1 MTQALALDSV
11 LGAAAGPARTEQLMS
26 RPPAWVDALGL
37 LISSA
42 SEEGGLNDEG
52 TTAFVKKLVKITDER
67 LRADDHL
74 AAHPEIGARPL
85 AVRVAVAGLARSGT
99 TLLHRL
105 LSCDPDVSFLPTW
118 QAFNPVPS
126 GPVGVPD
133 DRRTETLAMIDGM
146 RRTQPD
152 AFRVHPL
159 DADAPEEE
167 VFLLQHSF
175 ASMLFAMPCPLPS
188 YMAWLGG
195 TAHHA
200 AYRYA
205 FDLLRLN
212 EWARGD
218 PSGRPR
224 VMKSPQ
230 FVLDLQVIID
240 LMPEAV
246 IVQTHRDPVDLV
258 GSYCSVYASSRRR
271 GVSHVD
277 LHALGAE
284 RLDHLARMAANAAA
298 ARAAAPDPSRF
309 VDIDYDD
316 LLTAPLDAV
325 AAIYERVGEPLGRPA
340 RAAIEA
346 WLQANPQGAAGRHDY
361 RLSDYGLDRA
371 AIEAHFAAHADPGR
385 R

>member
-1 MTQALALDSV
+1 MRPALSLDSV
-11 LGAAAGPARTEQLMS
+11 LRAAAGPARAEQLIA

-42 SEEGGLNDEG
+42 SEEGGLSDEG
-52 TTAFVKKLVKITDER
+52 TTAFVDKVVRITGER
-67 LRADDHL
+67 LRADHHFG
-74 AAHPEIGARPL
+74 AHPEIGARPL

-105 LSCDPDVSFLPTW
+105 LCCDPDVCFLPTW

-133 DRRTETLAMIDGM
+133 NRRTETLAMIDGM

-188 YMAWLGG
+188 YMAWLSG

-212 EWARGD
+212 EWAGGD
-218 PSGRPR
+218 RSGRPR

-240 LMPEAV
+240 LVADAV

-258 GSYCSVYASSRRR
+258 GSYCSVYAGSRRR

-284 RLDHLARMAANAAA
+284 RLEHLARMAANAAA

-340 RAAIEA
+340 REAMEA

-371 AIEAHFAAHADPGR
+371 AIEARFAAHADSER